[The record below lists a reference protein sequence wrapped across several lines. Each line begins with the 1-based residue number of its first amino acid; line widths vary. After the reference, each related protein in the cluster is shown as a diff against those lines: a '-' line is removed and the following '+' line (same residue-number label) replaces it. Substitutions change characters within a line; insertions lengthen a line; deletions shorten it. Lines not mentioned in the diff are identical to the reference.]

1 MNHVVDYLN
10 RGRAQEAIVQA
21 LYERIAALDAHVE
34 ACTRI
39 YGISP
44 HGDSPNPDRRY
55 DAVAKLLDAKRELL
69 QEIDQ
74 LCATQREIAA
84 VISQVQDERLRAV
97 LEYRYI
103 ACSAW
108 ERIARKMHYSVRNIY
123 ILHTAAL
130 HAVEP
135 FIPQE
140 EKEHG

>member
-10 RGRAQEAIVQA
+10 RGRAQETIVQA
-21 LYERIAALDAHVE
+21 MYERIAALDAHVKS
-34 ACTRI
+34 CTRI
-39 YGISP
+39 YGLTPRS
-44 HGDSPNPDRRY
+44 DSPNPDQRY
-55 DAVAKLLDAKRELL
+55 DAVAKLMDVKRELL

-74 LCATQREIAA
+74 LCATQRELEA
-84 VISQVQDERLRAV
+84 VISQVQDDRLRAV

-103 ACSAW
+103 ACSTW
-108 ERIARKMHYSVRNIY
+108 DRIADKMHYSTRNVY
-123 ILHTAAL
+123 NLHMAAL